1 MRALRLGRGSCRPL
15 GDCSRP
21 PVTRGVGI
29 RAARSLDFGHETAF
43 WHVWGRFLAVFEARE
58 ALRLGKPQVAGFLP
72 KGVSLAPCQNA
83 VSWPK
88 IGLLPACADG
98 PARVGFCVAEKGR
111 RRSLLRTGL
120 RRARRARPVCRGSA
134 TGGGTAAGRGRG
146 RDAAREDRKTRAG
159 CGRASAAIA
168 VVAEGAAG
176 LAKPARVSRGLRVRG
191 TADRGK
197 LRGRRVR
204 VRGVGRE
211 AVEPVRFADGDRLRA
226 RCRLWLRGPRV
237 GGGLRG
243 REARMRVQASGPS
256 CVRGRR
262 RGSATARGLRVSLGC
277 GASGISVALAREER
291 ETVAGCGR
299 SAGCERTAGCRRLAG
314 CEGVAAGGARPDR
327 EAACGMRLD
336 RSVGAPA
343 TEGREAVGAAAR
355 AAALGLRGG

>member
-1 MRALRLGRGSCRPL
+1 MRALRSGRGSCRPL
-15 GDCSRP
+15 GDRSRP
-21 PVTRGVGI
+21 PVTRGAGI

-43 WHVWGRFLAVFEARE
+43 WHARGRFLAVFEVRE

-98 PARVGFCVAEKGR
+98 PARVGFCVAEKGS

-146 RDAAREDRKTRAG
+146 HDAAREDRKTRAG

-237 GGGLRG
+237 SGGLRG
-243 REARMRVQASGPS
+243 RGALMRAQASGPS
-256 CVRGRR
+256 CALGRR
-262 RGSATARGLRVSLGC
+262 RGSATARADC
-277 GASGISVALAREER
+277 G
-291 ETVAGCGR
+291 
-299 SAGCERTAGCRRLAG
+299 
-314 CEGVAAGGARPDR
+314 
-327 EAACGMRLD
+327 
-336 RSVGAPA
+336 
-343 TEGREAVGAAAR
+343 
-355 AAALGLRGG
+355 